1 MGHAIHDPVKH
12 HSIPTPFSPLIVGK
26 NYVPESITISSDT
39 QTDAR
44 PGVAKI
50 FLTFLVLGATAFGG
64 PVAHF
69 GYFRTE
75 FVDRRRWIDERGF
88 ADLVSL
94 CQFLPGPAS
103 SQTGIAI
110 GMLQR
115 GWMGG
120 LAAWLGFT
128 TPAAIIMIGLGF
140 GLSFAET
147 PSGQGVIHGLKLA
160 AVAVVANALWGMA
173 RSACGSPTKATFAAL
188 ACVAILFSGSAWLQ
202 ILVIAVAACAG
213 ALIIKEDPANIDVP
227 PAQPAGRAMGI
238 GLLFVFLLLLFGLPV
253 LAETIKS
260 GNLDAVASFYRVG
273 SLVFGGGH
281 VVLPLLEAELVPTG
295 WTSTDTFLAG
305 YGAAQAIPGPM
316 FALTGYLG
324 NVINPGIGYLGGW
337 VGGLLAIGA
346 VFLPSFLLLGAAL
359 PYWDA
364 LRSRERI
371 RSALSGVNAAVV
383 GLLLAVLYTPVW
395 TSSVRDA
402 SDFATVVIVAVLLAM
417 WQAPSWLVVL
427 LAAVAGFL
435 GV

>member
-1 MGHAIHDPVKH
+1 MQYR
-12 HSIPTPFSPLIVGK
+12 SIPTTLVPLIVK
-26 NYVPESITISSDT
+26 ENSVPESIVISSAT
-39 QTDAR
+39 QTDDR
-44 PGVAKI
+44 PGVLKI

-110 GMLQR
+110 GMIQR
-115 GWMGG
+115 GWAGG
-120 LAAWLGFT
+120 FAAWLGFT

-140 GLSFAET
+140 GLSFAQT
-147 PSGQGVIHGLKLA
+147 ASGQGVIHGLKLA

-173 RSACGSPTKATFAAL
+173 RSACGSPLKASFAAA
-188 ACVAILFSGSAWLQ
+188 ACVAILFAGSAWFQ
-202 ILVIAVAACAG
+202 VAVIALAAIAG
-213 ALIIKEDPANIDVP
+213 SLLIRDEPAKIEVPDTRTGGRMIGAALFV
-227 PAQPAGRAMGI
+227 
-238 GLLFVFLLLLFGLPV
+238 VFLLLLFGLPLLV
-253 LAETIKS
+253 KASAS
-260 GNLDAVASFYRVG
+260 GNLEAFASFYRVG

-295 WTSTDTFLAG
+295 WMSTDAFLAG

-324 NVINPGIGYLGGW
+324 NVINPGGGYLGGW
-337 VGGLLAIGA
+337 TGGLIAIVA

-359 PYWDA
+359 PYWDL
-364 LRSRERI
+364 LRSRGRI
-371 RSALSGVNAAVV
+371 RCALSGVNAAVV
-383 GLLLAVLYTPVW
+383 GLLLAVLYSPVW
-395 TSSVRDA
+395 TSTVEDT
-402 SDFATVVIVAVLLAM
+402 SDFATVVIAAVLLAM
-417 WQAPSWLVVL
+417 WRLPSWLVVM
-427 LAAVAGFL
+427 LAAIAGFF

>member
-1 MGHAIHDPVKH
+1 M
-12 HSIPTPFSPLIVGK
+12 
-26 NYVPESITISSDT
+26 
-39 QTDAR
+39 Q
-44 PGVAKI
+44 PGLAGI
-50 FLTFLVLGATAFGG
+50 FWAFLVLGATAFGG

-110 GMLQR
+110 GMIQR
-115 GWMGG
+115 GWLGG
-120 LAAWLGFT
+120 IAAWLGFT

-147 PSGQGVIHGLKLA
+147 AAGQGIVHGLKLA

-173 RSACGSPTKATFAAL
+173 RNACGDAVRASFAAI
-188 ACVAILFSGSAWLQ
+188 ACVIILFAGAAWFQ
-202 ILVIAVAACAG
+202 ILVIALAAIAG
-213 ALIIKEDPANIDVP
+213 SLVLRDTPLDTSDGASRSGN
-227 PAQPAGRAMGI
+227 RAV
-238 GLLFVFLLLLFGLPV
+238 GLVLLAVFLLLLLGLPI
-253 LAETIKS
+253 LADAMKS
-260 GNLDAVASFYRVG
+260 GNLDAFSGFYRVG
-273 SLVFGGGH
+273 ALVFGGGH
-281 VVLPLLEAELVPTG
+281 VVLPLLEAEVVPTG
-295 WTSTDTFLAG
+295 WTSTDAFLAG

-324 NVINPGIGYLGGW
+324 NVIDPGNGYVGGW
-337 VGGLLAIGA
+337 AGGLLAIVA
-346 VFLPSFLLLGAAL
+346 VFLPSFLLLGATL

-364 LRSRERI
+364 LRSRDRI
-371 RSALSGVNAAVV
+371 RAALSGVNAAVV
-383 GLLLAVLYTPVW
+383 GLLLAVLFTPVW

-402 SDFATVVIVAVLLAM
+402 SDFATVVVAAVLLAV
-417 WQAPSWLVVL
+417 WKLPPWLVVM
-427 LAAVAGFL
+427 LAAVAGFF

>member
-1 MGHAIHDPVKH
+1 V
-12 HSIPTPFSPLIVGK
+12 
-26 NYVPESITISSDT
+26 
-39 QTDAR
+39 Q
-44 PGVAKI
+44 PGLAGI
-50 FLTFLVLGATAFGG
+50 FWAFLVLGATAFGG

-110 GMLQR
+110 GMIQR
-115 GWMGG
+115 GWLGG
-120 LAAWLGFT
+120 IAAWLGFT

-147 PSGQGVIHGLKLA
+147 AAGQGIVHGFKLA

-173 RSACGSPTKATFAAL
+173 RNACGDAVRASFAAI
-188 ACVAILFSGSAWLQ
+188 ACVIILFAGAAWFQ
-202 ILVIAVAACAG
+202 ILVIALAAIAG
-213 ALIIKEDPANIDVP
+213 SLVLRDTPLDTSDGASRSGN
-227 PAQPAGRAMGI
+227 RAV
-238 GLLFVFLLLLFGLPV
+238 GLVLLAVFLLLLLGLPI
-253 LAETIKS
+253 LADAMKS
-260 GNLDAVASFYRVG
+260 GNLDAFSGFYRVG
-273 SLVFGGGH
+273 ALVFGGGH
-281 VVLPLLEAELVPTG
+281 VVLPLLEAEVVPTG
-295 WTSTDTFLAG
+295 WTSTDAFLAG

-324 NVINPGIGYLGGW
+324 NVIDPGNGYVGGW
-337 VGGLLAIGA
+337 AGGLLAIVA
-346 VFLPSFLLLGAAL
+346 VFLPSFLLLGATL

-364 LRSRERI
+364 LRSRDRI
-371 RSALSGVNAAVV
+371 RAALSGVNAAVV
-383 GLLLAVLYTPVW
+383 GLLLAVLFTPVW

-402 SDFATVVIVAVLLAM
+402 SDFATVVVAAVLLAV
-417 WQAPSWLVVL
+417 WKLPPWLVVM
-427 LAAVAGFL
+427 LAAVAGFF

>member
-1 MGHAIHDPVKH
+1 MAPV
-12 HSIPTPFSPLIVGK
+12 SD
-26 NYVPESITISSDT
+26 PESIPISSAP
-39 QTDAR
+39 QTDER
-44 PGVAKI
+44 PGVLKI

-75 FVDRRRWIDERGF
+75 FVDRRRWIDERGY

-94 CQFLPGPAS
+94 SQFLPGPAS

-115 GWMGG
+115 GWAGG
-120 LAAWLGFT
+120 FAAWLGFT
-128 TPAAIIMIGLGF
+128 TPAALIMIGLGF
-140 GLSFAET
+140 GLSFAQT
-147 PSGQGVIHGLKLA
+147 AAGQGVIHGLKLA

-173 RSACGSPTKATFAAL
+173 RNACDSPLKASFAAL
-188 ACVAILFSGSAWLQ
+188 ACVAILFAGSAWHQ
-202 ILVIAVAACAG
+202 VLVIALAAIAG
-213 ALIIKEDPANIDVP
+213 AILIRDNPGNSEAEVVRR
-227 PAQPAGRAMGI
+227 GSRAI
-238 GLLFVFLLLLFGLPV
+238 GFSLLIVFAALLFGLPLV
-253 LAETIKS
+253 AQSVAS
-260 GNLDAVASFYRVG
+260 GNLDAFTAFYRVG

-295 WTSTDTFLAG
+295 WMTTDAFLAG

-324 NVINPGIGYLGGW
+324 NVIDPGGGYLGGW
-337 VGGLLAIGA
+337 IGGVIAIVA
-346 VFLPSFLLLGAAL
+346 VFLPSFLLLGVAL

-364 LRSRERI
+364 LRSRTRI
-371 RSALSGVNAAVV
+371 RSALSGVNAALV

-395 TSSVRDA
+395 TSSVHDA
-402 SDFATVVIVAVLLAM
+402 SDFATVVIAAVLLAI
-417 WQAPSWLVVL
+417 WKAPSWLVVL
-427 LAAVAGFL
+427 LAAIAGFF

>member
-1 MGHAIHDPVKH
+1 MAPV
-12 HSIPTPFSPLIVGK
+12 SD
-26 NYVPESITISSDT
+26 PESIPISSAP
-39 QTDAR
+39 QTDER
-44 PGVAKI
+44 PGVLKI

-75 FVDRRRWIDERGF
+75 FVDRRRWIDERGY

-94 CQFLPGPAS
+94 SQFLPGPAS

-115 GWMGG
+115 GWAGG
-120 LAAWLGFT
+120 FAAWLGFT
-128 TPAAIIMIGLGF
+128 TPAALIMIGLGF
-140 GLSFAET
+140 GLSFAQT
-147 PSGQGVIHGLKLA
+147 AAGQGVIHGLKLA

-173 RSACGSPTKATFAAL
+173 RNACDSPLKASFAAL
-188 ACVAILFSGSAWLQ
+188 ACVAILFAGSAWHQ
-202 ILVIAVAACAG
+202 VLVIALAAIAG
-213 ALIIKEDPANIDVP
+213 AILIRDNPGNSEAEVVRR
-227 PAQPAGRAMGI
+227 GSRAI
-238 GLLFVFLLLLFGLPV
+238 GFSLLIVFAALLFGLPLV
-253 LAETIKS
+253 AQSVAS
-260 GNLDAVASFYRVG
+260 GNLDAFTAFYRVG

-295 WTSTDTFLAG
+295 WMTTDAFLAG

-324 NVINPGIGYLGGW
+324 NVIDPGGGYLGGW
-337 VGGLLAIGA
+337 IGGVIAIVA
-346 VFLPSFLLLGAAL
+346 VFLPSFLLLGVAL

-364 LRSRERI
+364 LRSRTRI

-395 TSSVRDA
+395 TSSVHDA
-402 SDFATVVIVAVLLAM
+402 SDFATVVIAAVLLAM
-417 WQAPSWLVVL
+417 WKAPSWLVVL
-427 LAAVAGFL
+427 LAAIAGFF

>member
-1 MGHAIHDPVKH
+1 MKYR
-12 HSIPTPFSPLIVGK
+12 SILTPFRPLIVRV
-26 NYVPESITISSDT
+26 NSVPESIAISSAP
-39 QTDAR
+39 QTDDR

-50 FLTFLVLGATAFGG
+50 FLTFLILGATAFGG

-88 ADLVSL
+88 SDLVSL

-115 GWMGG
+115 GWAGG
-120 LAAWLGFT
+120 FAAWLGFT

-140 GLSFAET
+140 GLSFAQT
-147 PSGQGVIHGLKLA
+147 AAGQGVIHGLKLA

-173 RSACGSPTKATFAAL
+173 RTACGSPLKASFAAL
-188 ACVAILFSGSAWLQ
+188 ACVAILFAGSAWFQ
-202 ILVIAVAACAG
+202 VLVIAVAALAG
-213 ALIIKEDPANIDVP
+213 AFLLRDEPLDTSNTAAKTGRRVVGVILLI
-227 PAQPAGRAMGI
+227 
-238 GLLFVFLLLLFGLPV
+238 VFLGLLFGLPV
-253 LAETIKS
+253 IAKAVSS
-260 GNLDAVASFYRVG
+260 GNLDAFSSFYRVG

-295 WTSTDTFLAG
+295 WTSTDIFLAG

-324 NVINPGIGYLGGW
+324 NVINPGFGYVGGWLGGL
-337 VGGLLAIGA
+337 VAIVA
-346 VFLPSFLLLGAAL
+346 VFLPSFLLLGATL

-364 LRSRERI
+364 LRSRARI

-395 TSSVRDA
+395 TSSVQDA
-402 SDFATVVIVAVLLAM
+402 ADFATVVIAAVLLAM
-417 WQAPSWLVVL
+417 WRAPSWLVVL
-427 LAAVAGFL
+427 LAATAGFF

>member
-1 MGHAIHDPVKH
+1 M
-12 HSIPTPFSPLIVGK
+12 PLIVK
-26 NYVPESITISSDT
+26 ENSVPESIVISSAT
-39 QTDAR
+39 QTDDR
-44 PGVAKI
+44 PGVLKI

-110 GMLQR
+110 GMIQR
-115 GWMGG
+115 GWAGG
-120 LAAWLGFT
+120 FAAWLGFT

-140 GLSFAET
+140 GLSFAQT
-147 PSGQGVIHGLKLA
+147 AAGQGVIHGLKLA

-173 RSACGSPTKATFAAL
+173 RSACGSPLKASFAAA
-188 ACVAILFSGSAWLQ
+188 ACVAILFAGSAWFQ
-202 ILVIAVAACAG
+202 VAVIALAAIAG
-213 ALIIKEDPANIDVP
+213 SLLIRDEPAKIEVPDTRTGGRMIGAALFV
-227 PAQPAGRAMGI
+227 
-238 GLLFVFLLLLFGLPV
+238 VFLLLLFGLPLLV
-253 LAETIKS
+253 KASAS
-260 GNLDAVASFYRVG
+260 GNLEAFASFYRVG

-295 WTSTDTFLAG
+295 WMSTDAFLAG

-324 NVINPGIGYLGGW
+324 NVINPGGGYLGGW
-337 VGGLLAIGA
+337 TGGLIAIVA

-359 PYWDA
+359 PYWDS
-364 LRSRERI
+364 LRSRGRI
-371 RSALSGVNAAVV
+371 RCALSGVNAAVV
-383 GLLLAVLYTPVW
+383 GLLLAVLYSPVW
-395 TSSVRDA
+395 TSTVEDT
-402 SDFATVVIVAVLLAM
+402 SDFATVVIAAVLLAM
-417 WQAPSWLVVL
+417 WRLPSWLVVM
-427 LAAVAGFL
+427 LAAIAGFF

>member
-1 MGHAIHDPVKH
+1 VAPV
-12 HSIPTPFSPLIVGK
+12 SD
-26 NYVPESITISSDT
+26 PESIPISSAP
-39 QTDAR
+39 QTDER
-44 PGVAKI
+44 PGVLKI

-75 FVDRRRWIDERGF
+75 FVDRRRWIDERGY

-94 CQFLPGPAS
+94 SQFLPGPAS

-115 GWMGG
+115 GWAGG
-120 LAAWLGFT
+120 FAAWLGFT
-128 TPAAIIMIGLGF
+128 TPAALIMIGLGF
-140 GLSFAET
+140 GLSFAQT
-147 PSGQGVIHGLKLA
+147 AAGQGVIHGLKLA

-173 RSACGSPTKATFAAL
+173 RNACDSPLKASFAAL
-188 ACVAILFSGSAWLQ
+188 ACVAILFAGSAWHQ
-202 ILVIAVAACAG
+202 VLVIALAAITG
-213 ALIIKEDPANIDVP
+213 AILIRDDSGNSEAEVVRR
-227 PAQPAGRAMGI
+227 GSRAI
-238 GLLFVFLLLLFGLPV
+238 GFSLLIVFAALLFGLPLV
-253 LAETIKS
+253 AQSVAS
-260 GNLDAVASFYRVG
+260 GNLDAFTAFYRVG

-295 WTSTDTFLAG
+295 WMTTDAFLAG

-324 NVINPGIGYLGGW
+324 NVIDPGGGYLGGW
-337 VGGLLAIGA
+337 IGGVIAIVA

-364 LRSRERI
+364 LRSRTRI

-395 TSSVRDA
+395 TSSVHDA
-402 SDFATVVIVAVLLAM
+402 SDFATVVIAAVLLAM
-417 WQAPSWLVVL
+417 WKAPSWLVVL
-427 LAAVAGFL
+427 LAAIAGFF

>member
-1 MGHAIHDPVKH
+1 M
-12 HSIPTPFSPLIVGK
+12 PLIVSE
-26 NYVPESITISSDT
+26 NSVPESIAISSAP
-39 QTDAR
+39 QTDDR
-44 PGVAKI
+44 PGVLKI

-110 GMLQR
+110 GMIQR
-115 GWMGG
+115 GWAGG
-120 LAAWLGFT
+120 FAAWLGFT

-140 GLSFAET
+140 GLSFAQT
-147 PSGQGVIHGLKLA
+147 AAGQGVIHGLKLA

-173 RSACGSPTKATFAAL
+173 RSACGSPIKASFAAA
-188 ACVAILFSGSAWLQ
+188 ACVAILFAGSAWFQ
-202 ILVIAVAACAG
+202 VAVIALAAIAG
-213 ALIIKEDPANIDVP
+213 SLLIRDEPAKIDVP
-227 PAQPAGRAMGI
+227 DTRTGGRMI
-238 GLLFVFLLLLFGLPV
+238 GAALFGVFLLLLFGLPLLV
-253 LAETIKS
+253 KASAS
-260 GNLDAVASFYRVG
+260 GNLEAFASFYRVG

-295 WTSTDTFLAG
+295 WMSTDAFLAG

-324 NVINPGIGYLGGW
+324 NVINPGNGYLGGW
-337 VGGLLAIGA
+337 TGGLIAIVA

-364 LRSRERI
+364 LRSRARI

-383 GLLLAVLYTPVW
+383 GLLLAVLYSPVW
-395 TSSVRDA
+395 TSTVEDT
-402 SDFATVVIVAVLLAM
+402 SDFATVVIAAVLLAM
-417 WQAPSWLVVL
+417 WRLPSWLVVL
-427 LAAVAGFL
+427 LAAIAGFF

>member
-1 MGHAIHDPVKH
+1 MQPSLAG
-12 HSIPTPFSPLIVGK
+12 
-26 NYVPESITISSDT
+26 
-39 QTDAR
+39 
-44 PGVAKI
+44 I
-50 FLTFLVLGATAFGG
+50 FWAFLVMGATAFGG

-75 FVDRRRWIDERGF
+75 FVDRRRWIDERGY

-110 GMLQR
+110 GMIRR
-115 GWMGG
+115 GWLGG
-120 LAAWLGFT
+120 IAAWLGFT

-147 PSGQGVIHGLKLA
+147 AAGQGIVHGLKLA

-173 RSACGSPTKATFAAL
+173 KNACGDAMRVSFAAI
-188 ACVAILFSGSAWLQ
+188 ACVVILFAGAAWFQL
-202 ILVIAVAACAG
+202 LVIAAAAIAG
-213 ALIIKEDPANIDVP
+213 SLILRDTPLDSAEAKTPSGN
-227 PAQPAGRAMGI
+227 RAV
-238 GLLFVFLLLLFGLPV
+238 GLLLLGVFLLLLLGLPI

-260 GNLDAVASFYRVG
+260 GNLDAFSGFYRVG

-281 VVLPLLEAELVPTG
+281 VVLPLLEAEVVPTG
-295 WTSTDTFLAG
+295 WTSTDAFLAG

-324 NVINPGIGYLGGW
+324 NVIDPGNGYVGGW
-337 VGGLLAIGA
+337 AGGLLAIVA
-346 VFLPSFLLLGAAL
+346 VFLPSFLLLGATL

-364 LRSRERI
+364 LRSRDRV
-371 RSALSGVNAAVV
+371 RAALSGVNAAVV
-383 GLLLAVLYTPVW
+383 GLLLAVLFTPVW

-402 SDFATVVIVAVLLAM
+402 SDFATVVVAVVLLAI
-417 WQAPSWLVVL
+417 WRLPPWLAVM
-427 LAAVAGFL
+427 LAAVAGFF

>member
-1 MGHAIHDPVKH
+1 M
-12 HSIPTPFSPLIVGK
+12 
-26 NYVPESITISSDT
+26 
-39 QTDAR
+39 
-44 PGVAKI
+44 
-50 FLTFLVLGATAFGG
+50 
-64 PVAHF
+64 
-69 GYFRTE
+69 
-75 FVDRRRWIDERGF
+75 DRRRWIDERGF

-115 GWMGG
+115 GWLGG
-120 LAAWLGFT
+120 FAAWVGFT

-147 PSGQGVIHGLKLA
+147 SSGQGVIHGLKLA
-160 AVAVVANALWGMA
+160 AVAVIANALWGMA
-173 RSACGSPTKATFAAL
+173 RSACGSPTKASFAAL
-188 ACVAILFSGSAWLQ
+188 SCVAILFASSAWLQ

-213 ALIIKEDPANIDVP
+213 ALLIREAPANINVP
-227 PAQPAGRAMGI
+227 PVRPSGRAMGLV
-238 GLLFVFLLLLFGLPV
+238 LLLVFLLLLFGLPI
-253 LAETIKS
+253 LTETVKS

-295 WTSTDTFLAG
+295 WTNTDTFLAG

-324 NVINPGIGYLGGW
+324 NVINPGDEYLGGW

-402 SDFATVVIVAVLLAM
+402 SDFAAVVIAAVLLAM
-417 WQAPSWLVVL
+417 WRAPSWLVVL
-427 LAAVAGFL
+427 LAAIAGFF

>member
-1 MGHAIHDPVKH
+1 M
-12 HSIPTPFSPLIVGK
+12 PLIVK
-26 NYVPESITISSDT
+26 ENSVPESIVISSAT
-39 QTDAR
+39 QTDDR
-44 PGVAKI
+44 PGVLKI

-110 GMLQR
+110 GMIQR
-115 GWMGG
+115 GWAGG
-120 LAAWLGFT
+120 FAAWLGFT

-140 GLSFAET
+140 GLSFAQT
-147 PSGQGVIHGLKLA
+147 AAGQGVIHGLKLA

-173 RSACGSPTKATFAAL
+173 RSACGSPLKASFAAA
-188 ACVAILFSGSAWLQ
+188 ACVAILFAGSAWFQ
-202 ILVIAVAACAG
+202 VAVIALAAIAG
-213 ALIIKEDPANIDVP
+213 SLLIRDEPAKIEVPDTRTGGRMIGAALFV
-227 PAQPAGRAMGI
+227 
-238 GLLFVFLLLLFGLPV
+238 VFLLLLFGLPLLV
-253 LAETIKS
+253 KASAS
-260 GNLDAVASFYRVG
+260 GNLEAFASFYRVG

-295 WTSTDTFLAG
+295 WMSTDAFLAG

-324 NVINPGIGYLGGW
+324 NVINPGGGYLGGW
-337 VGGLLAIGA
+337 TGGLIAIVA

-359 PYWDA
+359 PYWDL
-364 LRSRERI
+364 LRSRGRI
-371 RSALSGVNAAVV
+371 RCALSGVNAAVV
-383 GLLLAVLYTPVW
+383 GLLLAVLYSPVW
-395 TSSVRDA
+395 TSTVEDT
-402 SDFATVVIVAVLLAM
+402 SDFATVVIAAVLLAM
-417 WQAPSWLVVL
+417 WRLPSWLVVM
-427 LAAVAGFL
+427 LAAIAGFF

>member
-1 MGHAIHDPVKH
+1 M
-12 HSIPTPFSPLIVGK
+12 PLIIK
-26 NYVPESITISSDT
+26 ENSVPESIAISSAT
-39 QTDAR
+39 QTDDR
-44 PGVAKI
+44 PGVFKI

-110 GMLQR
+110 GMIQR
-115 GWMGG
+115 GWAGG
-120 LAAWLGFT
+120 FAAWLGFT

-140 GLSFAET
+140 GLSFAQT
-147 PSGQGVIHGLKLA
+147 AAGQGIIHGLKLA

-173 RSACGSPTKATFAAL
+173 RSACGSPVKASFAAA
-188 ACVAILFSGSAWLQ
+188 ACVAILFAGSAWFQ
-202 ILVIAVAACAG
+202 VGVIALAAIAG
-213 ALIIKEDPANIDVP
+213 ALLIRDEPAKIELPDTRT
-227 PAQPAGRAMGI
+227 GSRMI
-238 GLLFVFLLLLFGLPV
+238 GAVLFVVFLLLLFGLPLLV
-253 LAETIKS
+253 KTSAS
-260 GNLDAVASFYRVG
+260 GNLEAFASFYRVG

-295 WTSTDTFLAG
+295 WMSTDAFLAG

-324 NVINPGIGYLGGW
+324 NVINPGGGYLGGW
-337 VGGLLAIGA
+337 TGGLIAIVA

-364 LRSRERI
+364 LRSRGRI
-371 RSALSGVNAAVV
+371 RCALSGVNAAVV
-383 GLLLAVLYTPVW
+383 GLLLAVLYSPVW
-395 TSSVRDA
+395 TSTVEDA
-402 SDFATVVIVAVLLAM
+402 SDFATVVIAAVLLAM
-417 WQAPSWLVVL
+417 WRLPSWLVVL
-427 LAAVAGFL
+427 LAAVAGFF

>member
-1 MGHAIHDPVKH
+1 V
-12 HSIPTPFSPLIVGK
+12 
-26 NYVPESITISSDT
+26 
-39 QTDAR
+39 Q
-44 PGVAKI
+44 PGLAGI
-50 FLTFLVLGATAFGG
+50 FWAFLVLGATAFGG

-110 GMLQR
+110 GMIQR
-115 GWMGG
+115 GWLGG
-120 LAAWLGFT
+120 IAAWLGFT

-147 PSGQGVIHGLKLA
+147 AAGQGIVHGLKLA

-173 RSACGSPTKATFAAL
+173 RNACGDAVRASFAAI
-188 ACVAILFSGSAWLQ
+188 ACVIILFAGAAWFQ
-202 ILVIAVAACAG
+202 ILVIALAAIAG
-213 ALIIKEDPANIDVP
+213 SLVLRDTPLDTSDGASRSGN
-227 PAQPAGRAMGI
+227 RAV
-238 GLLFVFLLLLFGLPV
+238 GLVLLAVFLLLLLGLPI
-253 LAETIKS
+253 LADAMKS
-260 GNLDAVASFYRVG
+260 GNLDAFSGFYRVG
-273 SLVFGGGH
+273 ALVFGGGH
-281 VVLPLLEAELVPTG
+281 VVLPLLEAEVVPTG
-295 WTSTDTFLAG
+295 WTSTDAFLAG

-324 NVINPGIGYLGGW
+324 NVIDPGNGYVGGW
-337 VGGLLAIGA
+337 AGGLLAIVA
-346 VFLPSFLLLGAAL
+346 VFLPSFLLLGATL

-364 LRSRERI
+364 LRSRDRI
-371 RSALSGVNAAVV
+371 RAALSGVNAAVV
-383 GLLLAVLYTPVW
+383 GLLLAVLFTPVW

-402 SDFATVVIVAVLLAM
+402 SDFATVVVAAVLLAV
-417 WQAPSWLVVL
+417 WKLPPWLVVM
-427 LAAVAGFL
+427 LAAVAGFF

>member
-1 MGHAIHDPVKH
+1 VQYR
-12 HSIPTPFSPLIVGK
+12 SIPTTLVPLIVK
-26 NYVPESITISSDT
+26 ENSVPESIVISSAT
-39 QTDAR
+39 QTDDR
-44 PGVAKI
+44 PGVLKI

-110 GMLQR
+110 GMIQR
-115 GWMGG
+115 GWAGG
-120 LAAWLGFT
+120 FAAWLGFT

-140 GLSFAET
+140 GLSFAQT
-147 PSGQGVIHGLKLA
+147 AAGQGVIHGLKLA

-173 RSACGSPTKATFAAL
+173 RSACGSPLKASFAAA
-188 ACVAILFSGSAWLQ
+188 ACVAILFAGSAWFQ
-202 ILVIAVAACAG
+202 VAVIALAAIAG
-213 ALIIKEDPANIDVP
+213 SLLIRDEPAKIEVPDTRTGGRMIGAALFV
-227 PAQPAGRAMGI
+227 
-238 GLLFVFLLLLFGLPV
+238 VFLLLLFGLPLLV
-253 LAETIKS
+253 KASAS
-260 GNLDAVASFYRVG
+260 GNLEAFASFYRVG

-295 WTSTDTFLAG
+295 WMSTDAFLAG

-324 NVINPGIGYLGGW
+324 NVINPGGGYLGGW
-337 VGGLLAIGA
+337 TGGLIAIVA

-359 PYWDA
+359 PYWDS
-364 LRSRERI
+364 LRSRGRI
-371 RSALSGVNAAVV
+371 RCALSGVNAAVV
-383 GLLLAVLYTPVW
+383 GLLLAVLYSPVW
-395 TSSVRDA
+395 TSTVEDT
-402 SDFATVVIVAVLLAM
+402 SDFATVVIAAVLLAM
-417 WQAPSWLVVL
+417 WRLPSWLVVM
-427 LAAVAGFL
+427 LAAIAGFF

>member
-1 MGHAIHDPVKH
+1 MAPV
-12 HSIPTPFSPLIVGK
+12 SD
-26 NYVPESITISSDT
+26 PESIPISSAP
-39 QTDAR
+39 QTDER
-44 PGVAKI
+44 PGVLKI

-75 FVDRRRWIDERGF
+75 FVDRRRWIDERGY

-94 CQFLPGPAS
+94 SQFLPGPAS

-115 GWMGG
+115 GWAGG
-120 LAAWLGFT
+120 FAAWLGFT
-128 TPAAIIMIGLGF
+128 TPAALIMIGLGF
-140 GLSFAET
+140 GLSFAQT
-147 PSGQGVIHGLKLA
+147 AAGQGVIHGLKLA

-173 RSACGSPTKATFAAL
+173 RNACDSPLKASFAAL
-188 ACVAILFSGSAWLQ
+188 ACVAILFAGSAWYQ
-202 ILVIAVAACAG
+202 VLVIALAAIAG
-213 ALIIKEDPANIDVP
+213 AILIRDNPGNSEAEVVRR
-227 PAQPAGRAMGI
+227 GSRAI
-238 GLLFVFLLLLFGLPV
+238 GFSLLIVFAALLFGLPLV
-253 LAETIKS
+253 AQSVAS
-260 GNLDAVASFYRVG
+260 GNLDAFTAFYRVG

-295 WTSTDTFLAG
+295 WMTTDAFLAG

-324 NVINPGIGYLGGW
+324 NVIDPGGGYLGGW
-337 VGGLLAIGA
+337 IGGVIAIVA
-346 VFLPSFLLLGAAL
+346 VFLPSFLLLGVAL

-364 LRSRERI
+364 LRSRTRI

-395 TSSVRDA
+395 TSSVHDA
-402 SDFATVVIVAVLLAM
+402 SDFATVVIAAVLLAM
-417 WQAPSWLVVL
+417 WKAPSWLVVL
-427 LAAVAGFL
+427 LAAIAGFF

>member
-1 MGHAIHDPVKH
+1 M
-12 HSIPTPFSPLIVGK
+12 PLIVK
-26 NYVPESITISSDT
+26 ENSVPESIVISSAT
-39 QTDAR
+39 QTDDR
-44 PGVAKI
+44 PGVLKI

-75 FVDRRRWIDERGF
+75 FVDRRRWIDDRGF

-110 GMLQR
+110 GMIQR
-115 GWMGG
+115 GWAGG
-120 LAAWLGFT
+120 FAAWLGFT

-140 GLSFAET
+140 GLSFAQT
-147 PSGQGVIHGLKLA
+147 AAGQGVIHGLKLA

-173 RSACGSPTKATFAAL
+173 RSACGSPLKASFAAA
-188 ACVAILFSGSAWLQ
+188 ACVAILFAGSAWFQ
-202 ILVIAVAACAG
+202 VAVIALAAIAG
-213 ALIIKEDPANIDVP
+213 SLLIRDEPAKIEVPDTRTGGRMIGAALFV
-227 PAQPAGRAMGI
+227 
-238 GLLFVFLLLLFGLPV
+238 VFLLLLFGLPLLV
-253 LAETIKS
+253 KASAS
-260 GNLDAVASFYRVG
+260 GNLEAFASFYRVG

-295 WTSTDTFLAG
+295 WMSTDAFLAG

-324 NVINPGIGYLGGW
+324 NVINPGGGYLGGW
-337 VGGLLAIGA
+337 TGGLIAIVA

-359 PYWDA
+359 PYWDL
-364 LRSRERI
+364 LRSRGRI
-371 RSALSGVNAAVV
+371 RCALSGVNAAVV
-383 GLLLAVLYTPVW
+383 GLLLAVLYSPVW
-395 TSSVRDA
+395 TSTVEDT
-402 SDFATVVIVAVLLAM
+402 SDFATVVIAAVLLAM
-417 WQAPSWLVVL
+417 WRLPSWLVVM
-427 LAAVAGFL
+427 LAAIAGFF

>member
-1 MGHAIHDPVKH
+1 MQY
-12 HSIPTPFSPLIVGK
+12 HSIPTRFPPLIVAP
-26 NYVPESITISSDT
+26 VSDPESIPISSAP
-39 QTDAR
+39 QTDER
-44 PGVAKI
+44 PGVLKI

-75 FVDRRRWIDERGF
+75 FVDRRRWIDERGY

-94 CQFLPGPAS
+94 SQFLPGPAS

-115 GWMGG
+115 GWAGG
-120 LAAWLGFT
+120 FAAWLAFT
-128 TPAAIIMIGLGF
+128 TPAALIMIGLGF
-140 GLSFAET
+140 GLSFAQT
-147 PSGQGVIHGLKLA
+147 AAGQGVIHGLKLA

-173 RSACGSPTKATFAAL
+173 RNACDSPLKASFAAL
-188 ACVAILFSGSAWLQ
+188 ACVAILFAGSAWYQ
-202 ILVIAVAACAG
+202 VLVIALAAIAG
-213 ALIIKEDPANIDVP
+213 AILIRDDSGNSEAEVVRR
-227 PAQPAGRAMGI
+227 GSRAI
-238 GLLFVFLLLLFGLPV
+238 GFSLLIVFAALLFGLPLV
-253 LAETIKS
+253 AQSVAS
-260 GNLDAVASFYRVG
+260 GNLDAFTAFYRVG

-295 WTSTDTFLAG
+295 WMTTDAFLAG

-324 NVINPGIGYLGGW
+324 NVIDPGGGYLGGW
-337 VGGLLAIGA
+337 IGGVIAIVA
-346 VFLPSFLLLGAAL
+346 VFLPSFLLLGVAL

-364 LRSRERI
+364 LRSRTRI

-395 TSSVRDA
+395 TSSVHDA
-402 SDFATVVIVAVLLAM
+402 SDFATVVIAAVLLAM
-417 WQAPSWLVVL
+417 WKAPSWLVVL
-427 LAAVAGFL
+427 LAAIAGFF

>member
-1 MGHAIHDPVKH
+1 V
-12 HSIPTPFSPLIVGK
+12 PLIVK
-26 NYVPESITISSDT
+26 ENSVPESIVISSAT
-39 QTDAR
+39 QTDDR
-44 PGVAKI
+44 PGVLKI

-110 GMLQR
+110 GMIQR
-115 GWMGG
+115 GWAGG
-120 LAAWLGFT
+120 FAAWLGFT

-140 GLSFAET
+140 GLSFAQT
-147 PSGQGVIHGLKLA
+147 AAGQGVIHGLKLA

-173 RSACGSPTKATFAAL
+173 RSACGSPIKASFAAA
-188 ACVAILFSGSAWLQ
+188 ACVAILFAGSAWFQ
-202 ILVIAVAACAG
+202 VAVIALAAIAG
-213 ALIIKEDPANIDVP
+213 SLLIRDEPAKIEVPDTRTGGRMIGAALFV
-227 PAQPAGRAMGI
+227 
-238 GLLFVFLLLLFGLPV
+238 VFLLLLFGLPLLV
-253 LAETIKS
+253 KASAS
-260 GNLDAVASFYRVG
+260 GNLEAFASFYRVG

-295 WTSTDTFLAG
+295 WMSTDAFLAG

-324 NVINPGIGYLGGW
+324 NVINPGGGYLGGW
-337 VGGLLAIGA
+337 TGGLIAIVA

-359 PYWDA
+359 PYWDL
-364 LRSRERI
+364 LRSRGRI
-371 RSALSGVNAAVV
+371 RCALSGVNAAVV
-383 GLLLAVLYTPVW
+383 GLLLAVLYWPVW
-395 TSSVRDA
+395 TSTVEDT
-402 SDFATVVIVAVLLAM
+402 SDFATVVIAAVLLAM
-417 WQAPSWLVVL
+417 WRLPSWLVVM
-427 LAAVAGFL
+427 LAAIAGFF

>member
-1 MGHAIHDPVKH
+1 M
-12 HSIPTPFSPLIVGK
+12 PLIVK
-26 NYVPESITISSDT
+26 ENSVPESIVISSAT
-39 QTDAR
+39 QTDDR
-44 PGVAKI
+44 PGVLKI

-110 GMLQR
+110 GMIQR
-115 GWMGG
+115 GWAGG
-120 LAAWLGFT
+120 FAAWLGFT

-140 GLSFAET
+140 GLSFAQT
-147 PSGQGVIHGLKLA
+147 AAGQGVIHGLKLA

-173 RSACGSPTKATFAAL
+173 RSACGSPLKASFAAA
-188 ACVAILFSGSAWLQ
+188 ACVAILFAGSAWFQ
-202 ILVIAVAACAG
+202 VAVIALAAIAG
-213 ALIIKEDPANIDVP
+213 SLLIRDEPAKIEVPDTRTGGRMIGAALFV
-227 PAQPAGRAMGI
+227 
-238 GLLFVFLLLLFGLPV
+238 VFLLLLFGLPLLV
-253 LAETIKS
+253 KASAS
-260 GNLDAVASFYRVG
+260 GNLEAFASFYRVG

-295 WTSTDTFLAG
+295 WMSTDAFLAG

-324 NVINPGIGYLGGW
+324 NVINPGGGYLGGW
-337 VGGLLAIGA
+337 TGGLIAIVA

-359 PYWDA
+359 PYWDS
-364 LRSRERI
+364 LRSRGRI
-371 RSALSGVNAAVV
+371 RCALSGVNAAVV
-383 GLLLAVLYTPVW
+383 GLLLAVLYSPVW
-395 TSSVRDA
+395 TSTVEGT
-402 SDFATVVIVAVLLAM
+402 SDFATVVIAAVLLAM
-417 WQAPSWLVVL
+417 WRLPSWLVVM
-427 LAAVAGFL
+427 LAAIAGFF